1 MKKTTTITAVT
12 FFAIAVISCSRS
24 SSDYLPS
31 MSTSQV
37 STTAQPV
44 KVRLI
49 SDWQSLSMTTS
60 TVSGVSQLDGQS
72 TLTQIV
78 SYETGMHK
86 QLAYIKSQGREGF
99 SYKSLP
105 TTYSTTDGNH
115 AINFSLS
122 FSTFNVSISNNDFP
136 ARLVNAQTFTYFQ
149 YMYII
154 IPIEIYQSTQ
164 VDWNDLPAVA
174 SALGFSL

>member
-1 MKKTTTITAVT
+1 MKKITGLSVT
-12 FFAIAVISCSRS
+12 AFFAIAIISCSKS
-24 SSDYLPS
+24 SLDYLAP
-31 MSTSQV
+31 TSASQM

-60 TVSGVSQLDGQS
+60 TVSGVSQLEGQS

-86 QLAYIKSQGREGF
+86 QLAYIKFPGRDGF
-99 SYKSLP
+99 NYKSLP

-122 FSTFNVSISNNDFP
+122 FSTFKVSISNNDFP

-154 IPIEIYQSTQ
+154 IPIEVYQSAQ